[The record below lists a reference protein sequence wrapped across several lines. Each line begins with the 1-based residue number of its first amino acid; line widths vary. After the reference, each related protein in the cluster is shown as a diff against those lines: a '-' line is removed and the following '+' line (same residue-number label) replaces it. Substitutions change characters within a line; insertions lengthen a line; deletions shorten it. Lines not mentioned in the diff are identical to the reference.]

1 MAEVLSFREHPLVEG
16 EPGEFPIDE
25 TCRGVEVDRLCP
37 DRICSGPH
45 FRSPVACLPRILPR
59 GNRPVPSPRTSLA
72 QRRLR
77 WSPSLIV
84 HGPGEFG
91 DFLIAAW

>member
-25 TCRGVEVDRLCP
+25 TCRGVEVVRLCL
-37 DRICSGPH
+37 DRICAGPH
-45 FRSPVACLPRILPR
+45 FRSPVGCSPRILSR
-59 GNRPVPSPRTSLA
+59 GDRSVPSPRASPV
-72 QRRLR
+72 QRPLV